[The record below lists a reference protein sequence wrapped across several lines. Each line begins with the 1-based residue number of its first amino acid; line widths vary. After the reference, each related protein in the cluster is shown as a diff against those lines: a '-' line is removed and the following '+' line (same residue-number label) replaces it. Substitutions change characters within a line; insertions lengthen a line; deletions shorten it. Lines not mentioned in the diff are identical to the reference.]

1 MARKPRF
8 SLPGIPQHVIQRGN
22 NRVFFSGQRGIVA
35 NISEYCSLT
44 QVIARLRPRGTARV
58 CGPHP
63 GPSPAGRGDS
73 KKICGN
79 LRNLRIIVLLGFA
92 SLNPT
97 CLGKL

>member
-44 QVIARLRPRGTARV
+44 QVIARLRPRGTVRV
-58 CGPHP
+58 CSPH
-63 GPSPAGRGDS
+63 GFAALTPAPLPRGEGIL
-73 KKICGN
+73 KKSAEICVICG
-79 LRNLRIIVLLGFA
+79 
-92 SLNPT
+92 
-97 CLGKL
+97 